1 MKKVL
6 KECVTCMKA
15 QGKPFKSQ
23 PVAALPDFRVRQST
37 PFSKV
42 GIDFAGPLFVK
53 CKTGEMVKSYLA
65 LFTCCVTRAVH
76 LDLVADLTATTLLR
90 CLRRFAARRGTPSLI
105 ISDNAKTFKASA
117 KVIKQLYENEE
128 VRAHLESNLIDW

>member
-15 QGKPFKSQ
+15 QGKPFKYP
-23 PVAALPDFRVRQST
+23 PVATLPDFRVKQST

-42 GIDFAGPLFVK
+42 GIYFAGLLFVK
-53 CKTGEMVKSYLA
+53 SKTGEMVNSYLP

-76 LDLVADLTATTLLR
+76 LDLVADLTATTFLR
-90 CLRRFAARRGTPSLI
+90 CLRRLDAGRGTPSLI
-105 ISDNAKTFKASA
+105 ISNNAKTFKISA
-117 KVIKQLYENEE
+117 KVI
-128 VRAHLESNLIDW
+128 RR